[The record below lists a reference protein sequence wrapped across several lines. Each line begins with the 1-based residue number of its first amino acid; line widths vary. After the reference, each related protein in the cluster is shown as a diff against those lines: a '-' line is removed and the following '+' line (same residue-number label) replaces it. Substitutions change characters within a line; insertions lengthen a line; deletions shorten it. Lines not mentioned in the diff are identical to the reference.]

1 MTHPLADHPT
11 NAYPVTY
18 QNLDLVFPGR
28 YETMRTFKAALE
40 TEDKQERARVLKIF
54 KHMAYTALMTGKP
67 NYVPG
72 FVFCVDALEAAN
84 ET

>member
-11 NAYPVTY
+11 NAYPVTF

-40 TEDKQERARVLKIF
+40 TDDAEERARVLKIF

-72 FVFCVDALEAAN
+72 FVFCVDALEARSEA
-84 ET
+84 